1 MKCIARCKSNIF
13 KQCSFTVYGSNK
25 LCIKHC
31 SDCNIK
37 TIEEELFTKSDR
49 LKFIKEYLDII
60 YTNIK
65 KGDMLIKKNIIL
77 AKDILQYYNYNFDV
91 NLKNKDVL
99 YLFKDYISIY
109 KNYILNI
116 DKVIK
121 IQSLFRKNYIQ
132 FINKLKGPGLFNR
145 KICTNEDD
153 FYTFENKNKISFDYF
168 FSYKEKNI
176 VYCFDIRS
184 FKLLIEKYKSINP
197 YTRIELS
204 NAIKDNANKLI
215 SYLKNND
222 MFHEYLEETLTEEQ
236 TFNQYIIQIFQKID
250 SFGYNTNVDWFK
262 KLSLL
267 SLKKMW
273 INLEDIWNYRSNLSI
288 NEKNKIINI
297 NAPKPFKYFKNIHT
311 FGNKKTVQN
320 YILEDIDIFI
330 SNGIDNNY
338 SNIGCLYVLTALSS
352 VSNDCLNS
360 MSWLQQTF

>member
-1 MKCIARCKSNIF
+1 
-13 KQCSFTVYGSNK
+13 
-25 LCIKHC
+25 
-31 SDCNIK
+31 
-37 TIEEELFTKSDR
+37 
-49 LKFIKEYLDII
+49 
-60 YTNIK
+60 
-65 KGDMLIKKNIIL
+65 
-77 AKDILQYYNYNFDV
+77 
-91 NLKNKDVL
+91 
-99 YLFKDYISIY
+99 
-109 KNYILNI
+109 
-116 DKVIK
+116 
-121 IQSLFRKNYIQ
+121 
-132 FINKLKGPGLFNR
+132 
-145 KICTNEDD
+145 
-153 FYTFENKNKISFDYF
+153 
-168 FSYKEKNI
+168 
-176 VYCFDIRS
+176 
-184 FKLLIEKYKSINP
+184 
-197 YTRIELS
+197 
-204 NAIKDNANKLI
+204 
-215 SYLKNND
+215 

-352 VSNDCLNS
+352 VSNDCLNF
-360 MSWLQQTF
+360 MSCLK